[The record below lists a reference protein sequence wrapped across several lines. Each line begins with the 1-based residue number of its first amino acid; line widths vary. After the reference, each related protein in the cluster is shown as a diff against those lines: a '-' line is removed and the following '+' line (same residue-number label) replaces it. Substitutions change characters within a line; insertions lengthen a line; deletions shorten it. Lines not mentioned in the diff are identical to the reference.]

1 MTQEELNILRK
12 NGWNIRKDRLM
23 ACNRIIISKN
33 ETTIT
38 IDKDHSKEN
47 SYRVALSSIDG
58 NYTKDGFSYVLE
70 CLNVKRE
77 NIMKTIRFV
86 LEATKNIENVR
97 KEKYQ
102 ND

>member
-1 MTQEELNILRK
+1 MTQEELKILRK
-12 NGWNIRKDRLM
+12 NGWSIKKERLM
-23 ACNRIIISKN
+23 ACDRIIISKN

-38 IDKDHSKEN
+38 IDKDHSKKN
-47 SYRVALSSIDG
+47 SYRVALSSIDV
-58 NYTKDGFSYVLE
+58 NYTKDGFSYALE

-77 NIMKTIRFV
+77 KIMGAIRFV
-86 LEATKNIENVR
+86 LEETKNIENVR